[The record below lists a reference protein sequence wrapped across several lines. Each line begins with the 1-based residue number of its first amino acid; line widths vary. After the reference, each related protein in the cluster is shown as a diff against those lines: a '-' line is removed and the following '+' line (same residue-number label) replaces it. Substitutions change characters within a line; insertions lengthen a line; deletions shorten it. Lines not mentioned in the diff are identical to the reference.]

1 MLSLQDKMNNLVK
14 TEYKGHPR
22 EP

>member
-1 MLSLQDKMNNLVK
+1 MNNLVK